1 MHRLF
6 VILLCISFG
15 LKATSQTKVAF
26 HAPDSM
32 SFVLIIQET
41 PINSLH
47 ATDITLIW
55 PMPGKTKV
63 KMDFLNP
70 EMPDFEQFVEFKP
83 LMFQE
88 FEMRMVKNKMQ
99 YFTVAESPF
108 TPVVSITPTD
118 TVAAAMPAASAPAEY
133 AGNSKCTSPI
143 SDVDFQ
149 TLKNEL
155 HALNF
160 EVKKYEFLK
169 SKLTENCFRVD
180 QIRYMLAQLALED
193 NKIKLLEVGKA
204 SIYDFDRANQIVD
217 DFFLDR
223 NKNKAKAILQ

>member
-1 MHRLF
+1 MYRLF
-6 VILLCISFG
+6 VFLLFIVFG
-15 LKATSQTKVAF
+15 TKASAQTKVAF

-32 SFVLIIQET
+32 TFILIIQDT
-41 PINSLH
+41 PINSVH
-47 ATDITLIW
+47 ASDITLIW
-55 PMPGKTKV
+55 PITGKTKV
-63 KMDFLNP
+63 KMDFHNP
-70 EMPDFEQFVEFKP
+70 AMTDFEQFVEFKP

-88 FEMRMVKNKMQ
+88 FEIRKVKNKMQ

-108 TPVVSITPTD
+108 APVVPATPTD
-118 TVAAAMPAASAPAEY
+118 SLIAEMPAVASAPEY
-133 AGNSKCTSPI
+133 AGQSNCPSPI

-204 SIYDFDRANQIVD
+204 SIYDFDRASQIVD

-223 NKNKAKAILQ
+223 NKNKAKALLQ

>member
-6 VILLCISFG
+6 VLLICFSFG

-32 SFVLIIQET
+32 SFVLIIQDT
-41 PINSLH
+41 PINNTH

-55 PMPGKTKV
+55 PTPGKTKV

-70 EMPDFEQFVEFKP
+70 ELTDFEQIVEFKP

-88 FEMRMVKNKMQ
+88 FEMRKVKNKMQ

-108 TPVVSITPTD
+108 SPLVS
-118 TVAAAMPAASAPAEY
+118 AAPIDSLIAEMPAVASAPEY
-133 AGNSKCTSPI
+133 AGQSNCQSPI

-204 SIYDFDRANQIVD
+204 SIYDFDHAHQIVD

>member
-1 MHRLF
+1 MQRLF
-6 VILLCISFG
+6 VLVLTCFIG
-15 LKATSQTKVAF
+15 LVASAQTKVAF

-32 SFVLIIQET
+32 TFILIIQDT
-41 PINSLH
+41 PINTVH
-47 ATDITLIW
+47 ASDITLIW
-55 PMPGKTKV
+55 PVTGKTKV

-70 EMPDFEQFVEFKP
+70 AMTDFEQFVEFKP
-83 LMFQE
+83 AMFQE
-88 FEMRMVKNKMQ
+88 FEIRKVKNKMQ

-108 TPVVSITPTD
+108 ALMAAPVSTD
-118 TVAAAMPAASAPAEY
+118 STMSEMPAVPVSAEY
-133 AGNSKCTSPI
+133 AGQTNCQSPI

-149 TLKNEL
+149 SLKNEL

-204 SIYDFDRANQIVD
+204 SIYDFDRASQIVD

>member
-1 MHRLF
+1 MQRLF
-6 VILLCISFG
+6 VLVLTCFIG
-15 LKATSQTKVAF
+15 LVASAQTKVAF

-32 SFVLIIQET
+32 TFILIIQDT
-41 PINSLH
+41 PINTVH
-47 ATDITLIW
+47 ASDITLIW
-55 PMPGKTKV
+55 PVTGKTKV

-70 EMPDFEQFVEFKP
+70 AMTDFEQFVEFKP
-83 LMFQE
+83 AMFQE
-88 FEMRMVKNKMQ
+88 FEIRKVKNKMQ

-108 TPVVSITPTD
+108 ALMVAPVSTD
-118 TVAAAMPAASAPAEY
+118 STMSEMPAVPVPAEY
-133 AGNSKCTSPI
+133 AGQSNCQSPI

-149 TLKNEL
+149 SLKNEL
-155 HALNF
+155 HDLNF

-204 SIYDFDRANQIVD
+204 SIYDFDRASQIVD

>member
-1 MHRLF
+1 
-6 VILLCISFG
+6 
-15 LKATSQTKVAF
+15 
-26 HAPDSM
+26 
-32 SFVLIIQET
+32 
-41 PINSLH
+41 
-47 ATDITLIW
+47 
-55 PMPGKTKV
+55 
-63 KMDFLNP
+63 
-70 EMPDFEQFVEFKP
+70 
-83 LMFQE
+83 MFQE
-88 FEMRMVKNKMQ
+88 FEMRKVKNKMQ

-108 TPVVSITPTD
+108 TPLATITPTD
-118 TVAAAMPAASAPAEY
+118 TIPAAIPDAAAAPAEY

-204 SIYDFDRANQIVD
+204 SIYDFDRASQIVD